1 MAEALIAGNVSAA
14 LATTAFAGV
23 TYGALL
29 QGAVVV
35 YGIVESNRQRKA
47 QRGAYEASLQDRTI
61 AIRSSEAPRNIVY
74 GSTRV
79 SGPLIYACS
88 HGDDSEFVTMVIA
101 LASHPIQA
109 IDEVWLNDASIGSL
123 DGSYYVTG
131 GTYYKSKPTPWVHTP
146 SPVAWPANG
155 GTIVLAFTP
164 TAIDSI
170 TVVDG
175 QGDNEYSFNLVAGEH
190 YSLSGATITAIGSQY
205 AGLDTVITYRADD
218 NAALVRAKPFL
229 GAAAGQRDT
238 DLETN
243 SGGEWTS
250 AHLLKGVARVHVTLE
265 YDQDIFPS
273 GAPNISAVVRGA
285 KVYDP
290 RTSTTG
296 YSNNPALCV
305 ADYLTSDLGFGCSSN
320 EIDWDTVEAAADIC
334 EETVDISG
342 SETQQRYTCDGV
354 VYCNAGRR
362 ENLQALLSSMLGT
375 AVYSG
380 GKWRIFAGA
389 YETPIADLDES
400 DLADGAISV
409 TGYQKAADVFNAVR
423 GQYINPDQYY
433 KPDDFTPYA
442 SATYAADDGETA
454 YRDFDFPFTQN
465 NIRAQRLAR
474 LALYRARQAVTFSA
488 TFKLGALGI
497 QPADRVRVTMAD
509 FGWSLK
515 VFRVLDRKFNPAAMT
530 VTLTMQE
537 DASAVYADGYS
548 DLTDPDPAPNTA
560 LPSAHTVAALQGFT
574 VTSDATTYTTSPDGT
589 VRPYLLAQWDAITD
603 SGVLRGGET
612 RLFWKRAQ
620 ETEWRRVVLRP
631 DEVSARIEPVSRLE
645 TINVYAYNVNGAQ
658 ATSASVFATVV
669 VSADIPAVIEVP
681 PAGNQIQNASL
692 LWGDDDWSTVDDGLG
707 GHPGESFA
715 REYYQTGTHVG
726 YLPGTPKAARWIH
739 QGDGTIVGVARN
751 PGMAAPNRA
760 AVAPGSYVAAAMRVI
775 SRNTRAWIELRWYD
789 SAGSVIAVT
798 RSASSGD
805 YGTGDPSA
813 AARAIESYERVTLIA
828 SVPATAKSV
837 GYEWRTQ
844 PKTSGALSYCDVYHC
859 AHQLH
864 VSTVKPGKV
873 PEWSDGPPAS
883 TPWSAVASGA
893 DVTVLWGTTSLG
905 TSISAIGV
913 GTQVLLNTGLDDPF
927 PFQCSYRLSV
937 SVDCSY
943 YASTGGQIRVDG
955 WLRATVNNVL
965 QDNLSAVSA
974 PYVTPANGTAKAT
987 VTMETQQTIPAWQK
1001 MPWGLMLQL
1010 SGSAPAAN
1018 VSGLTIRYK
1027 LQIQRV

>member
-1 MAEALIAGNVSAA
+1 MAEALIAGNFSAA

-620 ETEWRRVVLRP
+620 ETEWRRVALRP

-692 LWGDDDWSTVDDGLG
+692 LWGDDDWTTVDDGLSG
-707 GHPGESFA
+707 QPGESFFT
-715 REYYQTGTHVG
+715 EWYQTGVHVG
-726 YLPGTPKAARWIH
+726 YLAGTPKASRWVH
-739 QGDGTIVGVARN
+739 QGTGTIAGVARN
-751 PGMAAPNRA
+751 PGRKAPNLIT
-760 AVAPGSYVAAAMRVI
+760 VSPGWYVAAACRVI
-775 SRNTRAWIELRWYD
+775 ARNTKAWIELRWLD
-789 SAGSVIAVT
+789 STGALLGVT
-798 RSASSGD
+798 RSAPSAD
-805 YGTGDPSA
+805 YGTGDPA
-813 AARAIESYERVTLIA
+813 TDARDLGTYERISLIA
-828 SVPATAKSV
+828 SAPANARSV
-837 GYEWRTQ
+837 SYEVRTQ
-844 PKTSGALSYCDVYHC
+844 PKTSGALSYCELRHVM
-859 AHQLH
+859 HQAH
-864 VSTVKPGKV
+864 VSIKRPSVV
-873 PEWSDGPPAS
+873 PEWSDGLPAEHQLA
-883 TPWSAVASGA
+883 AVAAGA
-893 DVTVLWGTTSLG
+893 DVTVLFGATTPG
-905 TSISAIGV
+905 TSVSAIGV
-913 GTQVLLNTGLDDPF
+913 GTQVVLNTGLDDPYPF
-927 PFQCSYRLSV
+927 PVRYRLSV
-937 SVDCSY
+937 SLDLDY
-943 YASTGGQIRVDG
+943 YATTSGALRVES
-955 WLRATVNNVL
+955 WLRCTVAGAL
-965 QDNLSAVSA
+965 QDNLSPVATQ
-974 PYVTPANGTAKAT
+974 YVFAGAGTARQT
-987 VTMETQQTIPAWQK
+987 LTMEIQKDVAAWAK
-1001 MPWGLMLQL
+1001 FPWGAMVKLA
-1010 SGSAPAAN
+1010 GSAPAGN
-1018 VSGLTIRYK
+1018 LSVYGMRYK
-1027 LQIQRV
+1027 LQVQRI